1 MRPRVGR
8 LARAGGP
15 SGGSN
20 HPGGRRDSREAGP
33 YWLAVSSI
41 VLVAQDGQVV
51 CERCELADGFFA
63 RGRGLL
69 GRAGLPRGQGM
80 LIRPTWSV
88 HTAFMRFAIDV
99 LFLDREL
106 TVVGIKRRLRP
117 WRAAAQR
124 GAHSALELAAG
135 ESERLKIEVG
145 DRLAWG
151 ALGADA

>member
-1 MRPRVGR
+1 MRLRVGR

-20 HPGGRRDSREAGP
+20 HPGGRSDPRDVTR
-33 YWLAVSSI
+33 YWLAVKTI
-41 VLVAQDGQVV
+41 VLVARDGQVV
-51 CERCELADGFFA
+51 CERCELAEGFFD

-69 GRAGLPRGQGM
+69 GRAGLARGQGM

-106 TVVGIKRRLRP
+106 TVVGMKRRLRP
-117 WRAAAQR
+117 WRAAAQP

-151 ALGADA
+151 ALGAEA

>member
-1 MRPRVGR
+1 LLPV
-8 LARAGGP
+8 
-15 SGGSN
+15 N
-20 HPGGRRDSREAGP
+20 
-33 YWLAVSSI
+33 SI

-51 CERCELADGFFA
+51 CERCELADRFLD

-69 GRAGLPRGQGM
+69 VRARLERGHGM

-106 TVVGIKRRLRP
+106 TVVGVKRRLKP
-117 WRAAAQR
+117 WRIAAER

-135 ESERLKIEVG
+135 ECERLSIAVG

-151 ALGADA
+151 ALEANA